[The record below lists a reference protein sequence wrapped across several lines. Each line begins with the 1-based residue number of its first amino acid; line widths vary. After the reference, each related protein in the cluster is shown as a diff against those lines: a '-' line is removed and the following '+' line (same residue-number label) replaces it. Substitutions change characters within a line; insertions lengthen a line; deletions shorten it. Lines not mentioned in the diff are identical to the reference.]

1 MGDWW
6 SYGLADFLLFSPRV
20 YYRLFETLNTTW
32 GLAVTAALIAGMV
45 ASGLAMRR
53 GYRGNRVVLI
63 LLAMIWGWVTA
74 GFLWQYY
81 QPINWVIPYFI
92 PAFIVE
98 AGFMVMFAVRRMP
111 LRFGWRGD
119 FSSVAGAALLL
130 IAIIGFPFAGLIERR
145 GLIQVELFGSAAD
158 PTAIGTLGFILLAR
172 GTWRWLLLPVPLV
185 WCVMASAILWVMDQN
200 IALLPLIAVWLTVL
214 GGWMDQKNGVT
225 RKPVLDTGGAD

>member
-32 GLAVTAALIAGMV
+32 GLAVAAALIAGMV
-45 ASGLAMRR
+45 ASSLAMRR

-130 IAIIGFPFAGLIERR
+130 IAIIGFPFAGLIEGR
-145 GLIQVELFGSAAD
+145 GLIQAELFGSAAD

>member
-32 GLAVTAALIAGMV
+32 GLAVAAALIAGMV

-53 GYRGNRVVLI
+53 GCRGNRVVLI

-130 IAIIGFPFAGLIERR
+130 IAIIGFPFAGLIEGR
-145 GLIQVELFGSAAD
+145 GMIQAELFGSAAD

>member
-32 GLAVTAALIAGMV
+32 GLAVAAALIAGMV

-130 IAIIGFPFAGLIERR
+130 IAIIGFPFAGLIEGR
-145 GLIQVELFGSAAD
+145 GLIQAELFGSAAD

>member
-130 IAIIGFPFAGLIERR
+130 IAIIGFPFAGLIEGR
-145 GLIQVELFGSAAD
+145 GLIQAELFGSAAD

>member
-98 AGFMVMFAVRRMP
+98 AGFMVMFAVRRIP

-130 IAIIGFPFAGLIERR
+130 IAIIGFPFAGLIEGR
-145 GLIQVELFGSAAD
+145 GLIQAELFGSAAD

>member
-130 IAIIGFPFAGLIERR
+130 IAIIGFPFAGLIEGR
-145 GLIQVELFGSAAD
+145 GMIQAELFGSAAD